1 MESLGL
7 FDAVMIVAASVGG
20 ALLIA
25 ALGWMINRFD
35 IFTKPAIPGALPPTF
50 LFDGSTLTDATLDAQ
65 QMLKNA
71 PSHLSERQALIS
83 ILSGRFPTLAYCMD
97 SITKGA
103 VEMLRAADDAPVSI
117 RLENTDGLIRVSVI
131 GTSRQD
137 NLSISEIAAQDALES
152 ELNFL
157 RSVMDES
164 PHPMWLQDAEGQL
177 NWANAA
183 YLALSD
189 RQTGDT
195 DATDQKWPK
204 APLFQ
209 DLDPD
214 TDPHKPISQ
223 RRALPLA
230 DNMKEEWFD
239 ITTQRNGKN
248 TLHYASSADE
258 IVTAERSRTKALQT
272 SGRLFADLST
282 GLAIFDQKR
291 RLASF
296 NPALTNLTRL
306 QTSFL
311 LKKPSLDMFLDALR
325 ETRIL
330 PEPKN
335 YASWRDQFTAL
346 ETAARA
352 GTYCENW
359 DSIDGQT
366 FRVTGRPYA
375 DNSFVFLFEDISADV
390 ALTRRFRSS
399 IETGQGVIDTMDD
412 AVAVFSTNGTLVLS
426 NKAYQDLWGS
436 AHDGSV
442 HTHDLRTEIVGW
454 QQHCSAAPTWANLR
468 TYISASDKSEPWIDH
483 AILNDGRHLE
493 CRAQR
498 VSPNMTMVRFG
509 SEHKKMTPIIH
520 KLTMADPA
528 LQRMKS

>member
-7 FDAVMIVAASVGG
+7 FDVTLIVAASVSG

-25 ALGWMINRFD
+25 ALGWVASKMNSLA
-35 IFTKPAIPGALPPTF
+35 KPVVPGALPPTF
-50 LFDGSTLTDATLDAQ
+50 LFNGDTLTDATLDAQ

-71 PSHLSERQALIS
+71 PSHLTERQALIS
-83 ILSGRFPTLAYCMD
+83 ILSGRFPTLTYGMD
-97 SITKGA
+97 SIAKGA
-103 VEMLRAADDAPVSI
+103 VEVLSAADDAPMSL

-157 RSVMDES
+157 RSVVDES
-164 PHPMWLQDAEGQL
+164 PNPMWLQDGEGKL

-189 RQTGDT
+189 RQTGAADH
-195 DATDQKWPK
+195 ADQKWPK
-204 APLFQ
+204 APLF
-209 DLDPD
+209 DGLDHD
-214 TDPHKPISQ
+214 ADPNKPITR

-248 TLHYASSADE
+248 VLHYASSADDA
-258 IVTAERSRTKALQT
+258 VMAELSRAKTVQT
-272 SGRLFADLST
+272 SARLFADLST

-296 NPALTNLTRL
+296 NPALTNMTRL
-306 QTSFL
+306 QTAFL

-375 DNSFVFLFEDISADV
+375 DNSFVFLFADISADV

-426 NKAYQDLWGS
+426 NKAYKDLWGT

-454 QQHCSAAPTWANLR
+454 QTQCSAAPTWAHLR
-468 TYISASDKSEPWIDH
+468 TYIAASDKSDPWVDH
-483 AILNDGRHLE
+483 AILSDGRHVE

-498 VSPNMTMVRFG
+498 VSPNMTMVSFG
-509 SEHKKMTPIIH
+509 SEHKKMSPIVH

-528 LQRMKS
+528 FQRMKS